1 MKVKELIAELQKCQN
16 QNAEITILANCI
28 NPDMEEYDEELTYI
42 ECWGI
47 DSNSDYLTILAT
59 IQPNQIDKH

>member
-1 MKVKELIAELQKCQN
+1 
-16 QNAEITILANCI
+16 
-28 NPDMEEYDEELTYI
+28 MEEYDEELTYI